1 MNIKQIV
8 VSIAFCGFS
17 AGIGNLPVPVPHI
30 VVHEAPKPRLTG
42 LLAIF
47 QGASKKSGLPPRLI
61 AAVVHVESRGKIK
74 AVSSAGAI
82 GPMQLMPTTANM
94 LGVNPYNIEQN
105 IIGGSE
111 YLAKLIRQF
120 GNIKKALIAYN
131 EGPTALMQGKVY
143 TQSVTYAKNV
153 IRYESMEKSTG
164 S

>member
-1 MNIKQIV
+1 MNIKQII
-8 VSIAFCGFS
+8 VSISLCGFS
-17 AGIGNLPVPVPHI
+17 AGIGNFPVPVPHI
-30 VVHEAPKPRLTG
+30 PVHKPKPHLTS
-42 LLAIF
+42 LLAIL
-47 QGASKKSGLPPRLI
+47 QGASKKSGLSPRLI

-74 AVSSAGAI
+74 VVSSAGAI

-94 LGVNPYNIEQN
+94 LGVNPYNVEQN

-131 EGPTALMQGKVY
+131 EGPTALAQGKVY

-153 IRYESMEKSTG
+153 IRYESTES
-164 S
+164 